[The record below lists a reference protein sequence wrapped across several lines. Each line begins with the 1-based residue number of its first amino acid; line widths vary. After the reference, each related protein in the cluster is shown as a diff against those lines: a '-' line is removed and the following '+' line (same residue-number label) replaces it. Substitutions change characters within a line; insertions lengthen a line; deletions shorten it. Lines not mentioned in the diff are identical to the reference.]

1 MTFDIHAK
9 SQQLLEQV
17 AISMYDRAPEDDHTT
32 FTIREI
38 HVVETFLR
46 QFGKE
51 LLEQL
56 GQY

>member
-1 MTFDIHAK
+1 MLFDLHAK

-17 AISMYDRAPEDDHTT
+17 ANSMYDRSPLDDHTT
-32 FTIREI
+32 FTIKEI

-51 LLEQL
+51 LLGKL
-56 GQY
+56 GEY

>member
-17 AISMYDRAPEDDHTT
+17 ANSMHDRAPEEEHTT
-32 FTIREI
+32 FTTREI

>member
-17 AISMYDRAPEDDHTT
+17 ANSMYDRAPEEEHTT
-32 FTIREI
+32 FTTREI

-46 QFGKE
+46 QFRKE
-51 LLEQL
+51 LLGQL
-56 GQY
+56 GEY